1 MEAEEKI
8 CKSVL
13 NIKNGKPPQEGLGFA
28 CHLAGLFGQRLYFG
42 RKTRRYT
49 DKLKI
54 NSLKCIGCGLCEK
67 LCPMG
72 NIAVKNGIAVSG
84 DKCTMCYRCISRC
97 PRQAITLLGKKVIE
111 QNDVSRYL

>member
-84 DKCTMCYRCISRC
+84 DKELSQNKMYYLN
-97 PRQAITLLGKKVIE
+97 PRIT
-111 QNDVSRYL
+111 